1 MKRVN
6 WPLWLGLVLSAAA
19 LVSYFIVFARFPITR
34 DVPWATFLLFAV
46 ALALLITGWRRAP
59 RKIVAT
65 IVTIFG
71 VAMLALFT
79 TYIFALTKTPAVSPS
94 TPMVGQKAPDF
105 ILPDKNR
112 ELVELSKVLEGSN
125 GVLLIFYRGYW

>member
-34 DVPWATFLLFAV
+34 DVPWATWLLFAI
-46 ALALLITGWRRAP
+46 ALVLLSAGWRSAR
-59 RKIVAT
+59 RKILAT
-65 IVTIFG
+65 VICILG

-94 TPMVGQKAPDF
+94 TPTVGQKAPDF